1 MKSDDVY
8 LSHHMVC
15 SAWLQE
21 NGKNQLQQMQDD
33 VEEVKVIMLDNLQ
46 KADERKEKM
55 GNLEDRAEELL
66 EQSKKFEKRTNT
78 LRQQKWWENKKT
90 KIFLAIGVVAGLII
104 LGLIIFAAVG

>member
-1 MKSDDVY
+1 MKSDDVH

-66 EQSKKFEKRTNT
+66 EQVRTYVKKRVFLSRNLLCVLCVRRANILPVTT
-78 LRQQKWWENKKT
+78 LK
-90 KIFLAIGVVAGLII
+90 
-104 LGLIIFAAVG
+104 